1 MPNNSAEYSA
11 CLMLDHQDF
20 IERFQDIL
28 SLEVPDWVINPFS
41 AVENAGLQLQE
52 ELLELQA
59 NEELKSKFKLG
70 YRTSGCNAISHVVAD
85 LLTKKRSKVK
95 IVNRNDL
102 RLRLTSIE
110 PNIEKRLSLRGFQ
123 V

>member
-1 MPNNSAEYSA
+1 MVVKVK
-11 CLMLDHQDF
+11 LTLDSHF
-20 IERFQDIL
+20 TLEDIL

-59 NEELKSKFKLG
+59 NEELKSKFRLG
-70 YRTSGCNAISHVVAD
+70 YRIFWLQRDISRFYPRFVVAD
-85 LLTKKRSKVK
+85 LLTKKRSKVQ
-95 IVNRNDL
+95 IVNRGDL

-110 PNIEKRLSLRGFQ
+110 PNIEKLLSLRGFQ